1 MRHFKWGAAL
11 IGAAMLASLP
21 AAAQKTVENYK
32 SVTEKEL
39 LNPNPADWLMW
50 RRTLNGWGYSPLDQI
65 NKKNVGRIRMVW
77 TRGLEDGFQEGT
89 PLVHDGI
96 LYFPNP
102 GDVIQAI
109 DAKTGDL
116 IWEYHGKVPK
126 DLGTY
131 VNAPFINRNIAIY
144 GDYIIDTSAD
154 GHVFALDAKTGKKVW
169 DTEVISYKTSVH
181 QTSGPIIADG
191 KVITGRGCDP
201 EGGPAACFITAHDP
215 MTGKELWR
223 TRTIPKPG
231 EAGDETWGDV
241 PYQERRQVGTWHSIT
256 YDPDLRILYIGTSV
270 TAPSPKYALAGND
283 KTYLYHDS
291 TLALDPDTGK
301 IIWYYQH
308 MVDSWDLDHPFERL
322 LIDTAVVPDKDKVA
336 WINPRL
342 KPGEVR
348 KVVTG
353 IPGKT
358 GIVYTLDRKTGEF
371 LWATPTTYQNVVKN
385 IDGATGKV
393 TMNHDVE
400 FDKIGDRRLVCPST
414 SGGKNWE
421 TGAYSPKTGLMYYPL
436 QNTCATETAVVEKK
450 FGQVVRGYGFSSRGS
465 ITKGTDKVGTVYA
478 ISAKTGDIAWKY
490 EQRAGTMSLVATG
503 GGLVFGGDTNGRF
516 RAMDDKTGK
525 VLWEINLGSGVSG
538 YPVTFSVDGKQYVA
552 VSTGTSVTAGAL
564 MALTPELHVT
574 KNAALYVF
582 ALP

>member
-1 MRHFKWGAAL
+1 MQHFRWGAAL

-32 SVTEKEL
+32 PVTDKEL
-39 LNPNPADWLMW
+39 QNPDPADWLMW
-50 RRTLNGWGYSPLDQI
+50 RRTLNDWGYSPLDQI
-65 NKKNVGRIRMVW
+65 NKKNVGKLRMVW

-89 PLVHDGI
+89 PLVHDGV

-109 DAKTGDL
+109 DARTGDL
-116 IWEYHGKVPK
+116 IWEYRGRLPK
-126 DLGTY
+126 DLADY
-131 VNAPFINRNIAIY
+131 VNAPMINRNLAIY
-144 GDYIIDTSAD
+144 GNYIIDTSAD
-154 GHVFALDAKTGKKVW
+154 GHVFAIDARTGKKVW
-169 DTEVISYKTSVH
+169 DTEVISYKTGVH
-181 QTSGPIIADG
+181 QTSGPIIVDG
-191 KVITGRGCDP
+191 KVITGRGCEP
-201 EGGPAACFITAHDP
+201 LGGPAPCFITAHDP

-231 EAGDETWGDV
+231 EKGDETWGGV
-241 PYQERRQVGTWHSIT
+241 PYEERRQVGTWHSIA
-256 YDPDLRILYIGTSV
+256 YDPDLRMIYVGTSV
-270 TAPSPKYALAGND
+270 TSLAPKFALAGND
-283 KTYLYHDS
+283 KTYLYHNS
-291 TLALDPDTGK
+291 TLALNPDTGE

-308 MVDSWDLDHPFERL
+308 MVDHWDLDHTFERL
-322 LIDTAVVPDKDKVA
+322 LVDTAVTPDKYKVA
-336 WINPRL
+336 WINPNL

-371 LWATPTTYQNVVKN
+371 LWATPTTYQNVVAD

-393 TMNHDVE
+393 TMNKEVV
-400 FDKIGDRRLVCPST
+400 FNKVGDRRLVCPGT
-414 SGGKNWE
+414 TGGKNWP

-436 QNTCATETAVVEKK
+436 QNACATMTAIADKWSRKV
-450 FGQVVRGYGFSSRGS
+450 GYGFASRAS
-465 ITKGTDKVGTVYA
+465 ITEGTDKLGTVYA

-490 EQRAGTMSLVATG
+490 EQRAGTLSLVATG
-503 GGLVFGGDTNGRF
+503 GGLVFGGDVNGRF

-525 VLWEINLGSGVSG
+525 VLWEINLGASVNGF
-538 YPVTFSVDGKQYVA
+538 PIAFAVDGKQYVA
-552 VSTGTSVTAGAL
+552 VSTGPSVQGGAL
-564 MALTPELHVT
+564 MVMTPELRVS
-574 KNAALYVF
+574 KNSALYIF

>member
-1 MRHFKWGAAL
+1 MRHMKWGAAL

-21 AAAQKTVENYK
+21 AAAEKTVENYK
-32 SVTEKEL
+32 SVTDKEL
-39 LNPNPADWLMW
+39 RTPDPADWLMW

-65 NKKNVGRIRMVW
+65 TKKNVGQLRLVW
-77 TRGLEDGFQEGT
+77 TRGLEEGFQEGT

-116 IWEYHGKVPK
+116 IWEYHGKYAK
-126 DLGTY
+126 DVGDY
-131 VNAPFINRNIAIY
+131 VTAPFINRNLAIY
-144 GDYIIDTSAD
+144 KDYIFGTSAD
-154 GHVFALDAKTGKKVW
+154 GHVYALDAKTGKLVW
-169 DTEVISYKTSVH
+169 DTEVISYKTAVH
-181 QTSGPIIADG
+181 QTSGPMIIDG
-191 KVITGRGCDP
+191 KVVTGRGCDP
-201 EGGPAACFITAHDP
+201 LGGPDPCVITAHDP

-223 TRTIPKPG
+223 THTIPKPG
-231 EAGDETWGDV
+231 EPGDETWGGV
-241 PYQERRQVGTWHSIT
+241 PYKERRQVGAWHSIT
-256 YDPDLRILYIGTSV
+256 YDPDLRIIYIGTSV
-270 TAPSPKYALAGND
+270 TSLAPKFALAGND
-283 KTYLYHDS
+283 KTYLYHNS

-322 LIDTAVVPDKDKVA
+322 LIDTEVAPDKDKVA
-336 WINPRL
+336 WINPNL
-342 KPGEVR
+342 KPGEKR

-371 LWATPTTYQNVVKN
+371 LWATPTTEQNVVQS

-400 FDKIGDRRLVCPST
+400 FDKVGDRRYVCPGT
-414 SGGKNWE
+414 TGGKNWP

-436 QNTCATETAVVEKK
+436 QNVCATFTAIADKWS
-450 FGQVVRGYGFSSRGS
+450 RRAGYGFSSRAS
-465 ITKGTDKVGTVYA
+465 IAKGTDKVGTVYA

-490 EQRAGTMSLVATG
+490 QQRAGTLSLVATA
-503 GGLVFGGDTNGRF
+503 GGLVFGGDVDGRF
-516 RAMDDKTGK
+516 RAFDDKTGK
-525 VLWEINLGSGVSG
+525 VLWEINLGS
-538 YPVTFSVDGKQYVA
+538 PVNGFPISFSVGGKQYIA
-552 VSTGTSVTAGAL
+552 VSTGPSVQSGAL
-564 MALTPELHVT
+564 QVLTPELRVS
-574 KNAALYVF
+574 KNSALYIF